1 LLVRICGVRSHKR
14 ELLKKRIS
22 LFHNPDA
29 GSSDHSQKDLRE
41 RIEDAGFSVIFS
53 TTDADDVKKTIPDMT
68 DFVVIA
74 GGDGMVRK
82 VVDQMLNR
90 RIMDG
95 KFPLAVIPLGTANN
109 IAKTL
114 GLPTDIDKAIGSW
127 KNASKK
133 SIDVAKLCGMKSA
146 GFFIEGL
153 GYGLFPKLISEM
165 KLKENKSDDP
175 QTELATASAKLH
187 SLAKTMKPE
196 LCTLTVDGETFKG
209 NLLLAEVMNMK
220 TVGPNLMLSPD
231 TDPSDGMLEV
241 VYVTDDERDMLSE
254 FTKAKRDG
262 TDKPLKARVLRG
274 KSIQLTS
281 ENGLVHVDDKLFENK
296 KDVISIELRKGLLEF
311 LV

>member
-1 LLVRICGVRSHKR
+1 LWAANNKIKA
-14 ELLKKRIS
+14 LKKRIS

-82 VVDQMLNR
+82 VVDQMLDR
-90 RIMDG
+90 KIIEG
-95 KFPLAVIPLGTANN
+95 KFPLAIIPLGTANN

-114 GLPTDIDKAIGSW
+114 ALPTDIDKVIKSW
-127 KNASKK
+127 KDPAKRA
-133 SIDVAKLCGMKSA
+133 IDVARVCGIKSA

-165 KLKENKSDDP
+165 KQKENKSDDP
-175 QTELATASAKLH
+175 ETALATASEKLH

-196 LCTLTVDGETFKG
+196 LCTLTVDGETYKG
-209 NLLLAEVMNMK
+209 NLLLAEVMNMR
-220 TVGPNLMLSPD
+220 TVGPNLLLSPEA
-231 TDPSDGMLEV
+231 DPSDGTLEV
-241 VYVTDDERDMLSE
+241 VYVTEDERDLLTE
-254 FTKAKRDG
+254 FTKAKKDG
-262 TDKPLKARVLRG
+262 GDPPLKARVMRG
-274 KSIQLTS
+274 KSIQISADNDL
-281 ENGLVHVDDKLFENK
+281 LHVDDKLCESK
-296 KDVISIELRKGLLEF
+296 KDIISIEMRAGLLEF
-311 LV
+311 LI